1 MLLAFGSLFL
11 IILGAGGTGALRI
24 ARLHQ
29 DARQITDQATPHLYA
44 IMQSRLA
51 VVQAQ
56 LLLENVIAGFE
67 DAQSLER
74 VRALSA
80 LANDYLEAV
89 IEGGVV
95 EGQEFLP
102 ASSEDAEF
110 ALRQLQT
117 YSLSMRTMVENR
129 VHFFETAGRD
139 NVTLRQGFIRNQQQ
153 YESAA
158 ERAQTVIDQE
168 VLETVAVM
176 NANAARGMQLLLGAT
191 AVSLVL
197 ALVLAI
203 GLSRHVVN
211 RVHLTRQISQKLAT
225 GDLTARVTVRGH
237 DEIGEMGRDISSAV
251 EGLNRIVGTVV
262 ERIQVLNATGE
273 QLAQNAEQTALAA
286 QQIGTQVEATRAQNE
301 DMVANVTETSA

>member
-1 MLLAFGSLFL
+1 MRAKMLIAFGSLSL

-29 DARQITDQATPHLYA
+29 DARQITDQANPHLYA
-44 IMQSRLA
+44 IMRSRLA
-51 VVQAQ
+51 VTQAQ

-67 DAQSLER
+67 DTRELER
-74 VRALSA
+74 VRGLST
-80 LANDYLEAV
+80 LANEYLEA
-89 IEGGVV
+89 ILEGGVV

-102 ASSEDAEF
+102 ASSEEAEF

-117 YSLSMRTMVENR
+117 FSMSMRTMVDNR
-129 VHFFETAGRD
+129 LNFFESAGRD

-158 ERAQTVIDQE
+158 ERAQAVIDQE

-176 NANAARGMQLLLGAT
+176 NANAAQGMRLLLGAT

-211 RVHLTRQISQKLAT
+211 RVRLTRQVSQKLAT

-251 EGLNRIVGTVV
+251 SGLNRIIGTVV
-262 ERIQVLNATGE
+262 DRIQVLNATG
-273 QLAQNAEQTALAA
+273 
-286 QQIGTQVEATRAQNE
+286 
-301 DMVANVTETSA
+301 